1 MPMSFILV
9 PKNGEE
15 IKINAWNW
23 RPTLE
28 LLRGAEI
35 IDDDLFER
43 MGTHGFK
50 AEVDADMASRIA
62 DYIGARVL
70 AMKPE
75 QRVLADLTVTDRPKR
90 PLIITPDTKIDQ
102 IGTMMSTRRATNGLS
117 HSVISA
123 GILEVLKCY
132 RDRPRNLHR

>member
-9 PKNGEE
+9 AKNGQE
-15 IKINAWNW
+15 IQINAWNW

-28 LLRGAEI
+28 LLRDAEI

-43 MGTHGFK
+43 MGTHGCN
-50 AEVDADMASRIA
+50 AEVDDDTATRIA
-62 DYIGARVL
+62 DYVEDRVL

-75 QRVLADLTVTDRPKR
+75 QRVLADLTVTDRPKK

-102 IGTMMSTRRATNGLS
+102 IDAID
-117 HSVISA
+117 VYSA
-123 GILEVLKCY
+123 SYEWLVKFRDFSRTSGGFEVL
-132 RDRPRNLHR
+132 